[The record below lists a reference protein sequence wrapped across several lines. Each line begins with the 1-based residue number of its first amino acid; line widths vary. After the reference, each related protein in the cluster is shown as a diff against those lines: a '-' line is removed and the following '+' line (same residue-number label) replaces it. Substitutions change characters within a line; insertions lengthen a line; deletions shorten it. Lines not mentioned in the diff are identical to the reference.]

1 MRGSDL
7 KPVHGAN
14 HRFGWDRCQNV
25 LWRLE
30 QGELRGLPARPSAV
44 LICIGTNNTSETPN
58 ARANTAAEIAEGVL
72 RVCASTRAIVGDA
85 CKIIL
90 TEIPPREERPD
101 EPRRR
106 LITEANARIREGL
119 HSATAAGVGV
129 ALVDEL
135 VDLGAAMLGVDGVLS
150 ASLAPDFC
158 HPSERGYAV
167 WAEALRPLLPPP
179 LPPPVIAS
187 GGSKL

>member
-1 MRGSDL
+1 M
-7 KPVHGAN
+7 HGAN

-90 TEIPPREERPD
+90 TEIPPREV
-101 EPRRR
+101 
-106 LITEANARIREGL
+106 AARAGAAAVVPTG
-119 HSATAAGVGV
+119 ATARA
-129 ALVDEL
+129 
-135 VDLGAAMLGVDGVLS
+135 
-150 ASLAPDFC
+150 
-158 HPSERGYAV
+158 RG
-167 WAEALRPLLPPP
+167 R
-179 LPPPVIAS
+179 
-187 GGSKL
+187 G